1 MSFPR
6 RHLILLLC
14 LINLSLVFCS
24 ASYSRSLE
32 TMEEESLGLLKYEID
47 DVYVGNLTHTIQII
61 NRSPF
66 PVRGELFVPLIKNET
81 RRCVVI
87 LHDVSSSK
95 AIHQSI
101 LNDASG
107 NVYFYLDELR
117 IDGEQNVRVELNYY
131 VFSFS
136 IHYLVN
142 SSIVENYD
150 TGSEIYRVHTKP
162 EELIE
167 CDDSRIVSLAR
178 NLTVDVDDWHEK
190 ALRINDFVR
199 HHMHYEVQE
208 EEMGALWA
216 LEKRL
221 GDCSEYS
228 YLFVALCRAAGIPAR
243 IQAGFAFHSEN
254 EVLEDGHMWAEYY
267 LENYGWVPVD
277 VTWRLFD
284 VIDDR
289 HFGSIQSVPETMSY
303 ANYFFDCE
311 VERNVEDEQTVSL
324 VPCSLDVFNSSF
336 IENVMNT
343 VQKTKQARFA
353 IYFGKIFGTHL
364 IFSSEVEDVE
374 KTLIEGKVQLQSAID
389 FWDENPQIAESRVT
403 NALEKIEKTLQNT
416 WMLIVKVFIIFVSI
430 SVSIMLTAFFFLKQ
444 RQSGRKNLAHA
455 DLNTEQVKASSAFAN
470 HEKHK

>member
-1 MSFPR
+1 
-6 RHLILLLC
+6 
-14 LINLSLVFCS
+14 
-24 ASYSRSLE
+24 
-32 TMEEESLGLLKYEID
+32 
-47 DVYVGNLTHTIQII
+47 
-61 NRSPF
+61 
-66 PVRGELFVPLIKNET
+66 
-81 RRCVVI
+81 
-87 LHDVSSSK
+87 
-95 AIHQSI
+95 
-101 LNDASG
+101 
-107 NVYFYLDELR
+107 
-117 IDGEQNVRVELNYY
+117 
-131 VFSFS
+131 
-136 IHYLVN
+136 
-142 SSIVENYD
+142 
-150 TGSEIYRVHTKP
+150 
-162 EELIE
+162 
-167 CDDSRIVSLAR
+167 
-178 NLTVDVDDWHEK
+178 
-190 ALRINDFVR
+190 
-199 HHMHYEVQE
+199 
-208 EEMGALWA
+208 LWA